1 MGTLGDAYD
10 MESSAIAEQSRGDMP
25 WQWCLAGNI
34 VESHEYGEGH
44 EIRVGTKQFG
54 PGTKVYIAPAQ
65 WGDGYENVCVIGK
78 PRRKRPL
85 IEVVIKMDLI
95 ENFRLK
101 KVFQPAV
108 LKRMEKSPYSW
119 WGSTDESRERIL
131 ELIESIKRNREN
143 D

>member
-34 VESHEYGEGH
+34 VESHEYGEEH
-44 EIRVGTKQFG
+44 EVRVGTKQFG
-54 PGTKVYIAPAQ
+54 PGAKVYIAPAQ

-78 PRRKRPL
+78 PRRKRSL
-85 IEVVIKMDLI
+85 IEVVMKMDLI

-108 LKRMEKSPYSW
+108 LRRMEKSPHSW
-119 WGSTDESRERIL
+119 WGCADESRERIL
-131 ELIESIKRNREN
+131 ELIESLERSREN
-143 D
+143 A